1 MAACVVNLSSIL
13 PDCLALTS
21 VAGVRDFFFACRR
34 ADFSAAPTVSA
45 AGVVT
50 AVAITATKL
59 KMIQG
64 RKFQN
69 SGAYEMAKNAT
80 GKTRFKHT
88 VNARVYH
95 RTQADRNTI
104 QQFALV
110 EDLVVFMP
118 NNDQQIEIFGLTL
131 GLTPTSGKGGTGIKL
146 EDDNTFLF
154 AFEGEEPT
162 LPAYFNTVTAPTT
175 DAADLIT
182 NLAVLNAMVGA

>member
-1 MAACVVNLSSIL
+1 MPACVVNLSSIL
-13 PDCLALTS
+13 PDCAALTS
-21 VAGVRDFFFACRR
+21 VAGVRDYFYACRR

-45 AGVVT
+45 GGVVT

-59 KMIQG
+59 KKIQG

-69 SGAYEMAKNAT
+69 SGAYEMSKNAT

-95 RTQADRNTI
+95 RTQADRNTL

-110 EDLVVFMP
+110 EDLVVFLP
-118 NNDQQIEIFGLTL
+118 NNDGQVEIFGLNL

-146 EDDNTFLF
+146 DDDNTFLF
-154 AFEGEEPT
+154 AFEGEEPL
-162 LPAYFNTVTAPTT
+162 LPALFNTVLIPTT
-175 DAADLIT
+175 EAADLIT
-182 NLAVLNAMVGA
+182 TLAVLDAMVGA